1 MCQPPAVPA
10 TSARHRSVLNF
21 RLCCS
26 CSWLHNSWSF
36 WVLLWGVHTRIG
48 RPTSKI
54 LIGHTWTP
62 RMELWQTWFGHC
74 LRISSQ
80 HSSSQT
86 LFYACTLAQTAL
98 PFCQSCIGISGASGA
113 LQATTLMSNPRPMSR
128 RGITKNADSYYI
140 YHIIIIIWNNV
151 GPTASFFRVP
161 HQFCC
166 CISKYIG
173 PVGPNISTVRPSM
186 MASLSWEAASA
197 LIFSDPPK
205 SLQDVARWCLGGMTC
220 MTFLSGS
227 CWFWGE
233 DSDYPIWI
241 VRICS
246 NMFKPYESRNVTNVT
261 LLSIFVDYYAACRLS
276 IHQSGQ
282 FLSIWEVLRGD
293 NLLQQINF
301 CCPL

>member
-1 MCQPPAVPA
+1 LHRHQRGKWGPTSYNFDVKPK
-10 TSARHRSVLNF
+10 THESARNHKECGF
-21 RLCCS
+21 
-26 CSWLHNSWSF
+26 
-36 WVLLWGVHTRIG
+36 
-48 RPTSKI
+48 I
-54 LIGHTWTP
+54 LYI
-62 RMELWQTWFGHC
+62 
-74 LRISSQ
+74 
-80 HSSSQT
+80 
-86 LFYACTLAQTAL
+86 
-98 PFCQSCIGISGASGA
+98 
-113 LQATTLMSNPRPMSR
+113 
-128 RGITKNADSYYI
+128 SYY
-140 YHIIIIIWNNV
+140 YNNMKQCRTNCV
-151 GPTASFFRVP
+151 LFRVP